1 MKLTRQQK
9 RIIEAGTTIALDKPN
24 DQDKAFLA
32 RQLVQTTLP
41 HADPGN
47 VPVWSRSNG
56 NLTLTIQPGVSN
68 GALIGF
74 PYGTIPRLL
83 TYWMTTE
90 AIRTKTPRLVL
101 GEALS
106 EFMESLGLDHRGKG
120 PRSDR
125 VRLEEQMRRLFAAR
139 ISFESSVE
147 KDGQAAHVTE
157 YMQVARRTVYWWS
170 PKQPEQATLWQSY
183 VELDSDFFN
192 AITASPIP
200 VDLRALRAIK
210 RSPLA
215 LDLYSLLTY
224 QAFRAEKGGRP
235 RFMSWKQLQAALGTG
250 YTDATNLRK
259 AIKPALLK
267 IQTVYPDLAIGEREG
282 GIEVL
287 PESLP
292 AISAR

>member
-1 MKLTRQQK
+1 
-9 RIIEAGTTIALDKPN
+9 
-24 DQDKAFLA
+24 
-32 RQLVQTTLP
+32 
-41 HADPGN
+41 
-47 VPVWSRSNG
+47 
-56 NLTLTIQPGVSN
+56 
-68 GALIGF
+68 
-74 PYGTIPRLL
+74 
-83 TYWMTTE
+83 MTTE

-106 EFMESLGLDHRGKG
+106 EFMEGLGLDHRGKG

-147 KDGQAAHVTE
+147 RDGQAAHVTE

-170 PKQPEQATLWQSY
+170 PKQPDQATLWQSY
-183 VELDSDFFN
+183 VELDPDFFN
-192 AITASPIP
+192 AITANPVP
-200 VDLRALRAIK
+200 VDLRALRALK

-224 QAFRAEKGGRP
+224 QAFRAGKGGRP
-235 RFMSWKQLQAALGTG
+235 RFMSWKQLQVALGTG
-250 YTDATNLRK
+250 YADTANLRK

-267 IQTVYPDLAIGEREG
+267 IQTVYPDLAIGERDG

-292 AISAR
+292 AISTR